1 MPSGGRF
8 LDQALRRATRIR
20 LTAGE
25 DIRRARLGAGLSQ
38 TSVANAARVS
48 QSLVSKVESGTLR
61 SVSLETLV
69 VIADAVG
76 LDIACRA
83 YPGRKP
89 TRDAAHARTLQELL
103 KHVTPPMHYSLEWPL
118 PPLDGIREKRAWDA
132 VLLAPDGMTGVE
144 LEMRLYD
151 VQDQTRRLMLKWRD
165 SGVNDLLLL
174 VNDTAANRAVIR
186 TFPDYFKALPRLR
199 TAAVLNQ
206 LDRGERPLSG
216 LMLLSSY
223 GPTRE

>member
-83 YPGRKP
+83 
-89 TRDAAHARTLQELL
+89 
-103 KHVTPPMHYSLEWPL
+103 
-118 PPLDGIREKRAWDA
+118 
-132 VLLAPDGMTGVE
+132 
-144 LEMRLYD
+144 
-151 VQDQTRRLMLKWRD
+151 
-165 SGVNDLLLL
+165 
-174 VNDTAANRAVIR
+174 
-186 TFPDYFKALPRLR
+186 
-199 TAAVLNQ
+199 
-206 LDRGERPLSG
+206 
-216 LMLLSSY
+216 
-223 GPTRE
+223 